1 MTPSSDAGPLTGT
14 AAEPPTQTQTQT
26 QLAVAQILTARAAA
40 LAGCTNARRRLAAL
54 FGPTATT
61 ASTHPGT
68 DLGGFVE
75 YGLLAGQSSGVD
87 DDAPADGLVGGVG
100 EFEGHPVVAAAYD
113 RNVLGGT
120 QSERNQ
126 RKMSKLIYL
135 AQTNRWPLVLFIEG
149 EGARRQDPRPVPPI
163 VVYTRGRWDLY
174 DGLAELSGWCPTI
187 AIVTGPSLDG
197 HAGAALLCDLVIGV
211 SGATLGSEQ
220 GGHRHQRSVEELSAR
235 GDVDLV
241 VPSEHDAIDA
251 ARRYLRFWFED
262 RPARVGQ
269 AKVGQASSDPTQSA
283 SHARID
289 SIVPDNRRRAYDMR
303 KLLEA
308 FADEASLLEL
318 GRAWAPSMI
327 TALARLGG
335 RSIGIFA
342 NQPLSPN
349 AGAIDSVAADKAAR
363 FVELCDAYGLP
374 LVSFVDN
381 PGYMVGPDAE
391 RAGIARHHARPLS
404 ALHHRQ
410 VPLYSVQVRKAYGL
424 GPYAMSGYGSS
435 RRVPELRLAWPTVES
450 GGMSLEGAAYLVKR
464 KEIQAA
470 PNPQEARAI
479 RDNYAEQMRDVASGV
494 RAGRTYSFD
503 DVVLPQETRA
513 RIMTMLH
520 RSPRRLA
527 PTKLHPI
534 DPR

>member
-1 MTPSSDAGPLTGT
+1 MNPSSDAGPLIGT
-14 AAEPPTQTQTQT
+14 AAETQT

-54 FGPTATT
+54 FSPTATT
-61 ASTHPGT
+61 ASTDPGA

-75 YGLLAGQSSGVD
+75 YGLLAGQSSEIH

-113 RNVLGGT
+113 TNVLGGT

-126 RKMSKLIYL
+126 RKLSKLIYL
-135 AQTNRWPLVLFIEG
+135 AQTNRWPVVLFIEG
-149 EGARRQDPRPVPPI
+149 EGARRHDPRPVPPI

-211 SGATLGSEQ
+211 SGASLGSEQ

-241 VPSEHDAIDA
+241 APSEHDAIDA
-251 ARRYLRFWFED
+251 ARRYLRFWFDD
-262 RPARVGQ
+262 RP

-335 RSIGIFA
+335 AQHRHLR
-342 NQPLSPN
+342 QPAPLPQRRRDRQRGRGQGRPFRGAVRRLRAAAGVLCRQSWLHGRPRRRTGRHRPPPRQAPVRPTPPPGSPLLGAGPQGLRAGPLRHVRLWLLSPG
-349 AGAIDSVAADKAAR
+349 AGAA
-363 FVELCDAYGLP
+363 LGL
-374 LVSFVDN
+374 
-381 PGYMVGPDAE
+381 AQ
-391 RAGIARHHARPLS
+391 R
-404 ALHHRQ
+404 
-410 VPLYSVQVRKAYGL
+410 
-424 GPYAMSGYGSS
+424 
-435 RRVPELRLAWPTVES
+435 
-450 GGMSLEGAAYLVKR
+450 
-464 KEIQAA
+464 
-470 PNPQEARAI
+470 
-479 RDNYAEQMRDVASGV
+479 
-494 RAGRTYSFD
+494 
-503 DVVLPQETRA
+503 
-513 RIMTMLH
+513 
-520 RSPRRLA
+520 
-527 PTKLHPI
+527 
-534 DPR
+534 